1 MNKLKRALK
10 NTWARNRGCLFGYA
24 VMLLV
29 VTLYVIAN
37 PNILSSYG
45 IKSTTDQFLNLTF
58 AALAQTLVIL
68 TGGIDLS
75 IGSQIGLT
83 NAICATIMGSVAR
96 ALGHDGLG
104 IAVTILIT
112 LCAGLILGLF
122 NGAIIVYGR
131 LQPIVVT
138 LASSFIFVGLGL
150 FICPTPGGDVLPAFS
165 KMIIGRFFGVIPR
178 SLVWILAA
186 VFLLWLPLRRS
197 RFGQSI
203 YAIGGGEYASFV
215 SGINIKR
222 TKLWVYGLAGVFCAM
237 SGVLLTASTM
247 AGDPTG
253 CEGFTLNAVAATVL
267 GGTSLAGGKGSFVGT
282 VAGVIVFTLILAL
295 LIFWGVNSYY
305 QSAASGI
312 MLVVALSIDFVQRFI
327 SEKKRIQVA

>member
-1 MNKLKRALK
+1 MQYSSMSKEQLCAEKEKLCAEYEEYVKAELDINMTRGKPCTEQLDLSQDMLKVISSNEDCFTWKGFDCRNYGLVDGLDDAKRIFSPIIGVPWDQIIVGGNSSLNLMYDAV
-10 NTWARNRGCLFGYA
+10 ARN
-24 VMLLV
+24 ML
-29 VTLYVIAN
+29 
-37 PNILSSYG
+37 YG
-45 IKSTTDQFLNLTF
+45 VAGGNGPWIKQGE
-58 AALAQTLVIL
+58 VK
-68 TGGIDLS
+68 
-75 IGSQIGLT
+75 
-83 NAICATIMGSVAR
+83 
-96 ALGHDGLG
+96 
-104 IAVTILIT
+104 
-112 LCAGLILGLF
+112 
-122 NGAIIVYGR
+122 
-131 LQPIVVT
+131 
-138 LASSFIFVGLGL
+138 